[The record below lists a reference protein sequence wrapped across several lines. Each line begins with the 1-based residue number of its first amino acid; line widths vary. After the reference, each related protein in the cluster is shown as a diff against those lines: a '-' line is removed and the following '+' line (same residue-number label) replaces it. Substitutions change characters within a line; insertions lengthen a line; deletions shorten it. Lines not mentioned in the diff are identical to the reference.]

1 MKDIQEY
8 YDLIV
13 IGSGLAGIYTAL
25 NVTSEKKVL
34 LISKDKIRI
43 SNSSLAQG
51 GIAGE
56 LQNDDHA
63 YQKHIEDTL
72 LAGAYLN
79 NRDALEALVYE
90 SSHNLNKLI
99 HYGVNFDR
107 DDEGNLLLTREGGH
121 SERRILHAGGD
132 ATGKEIINAL
142 ISLVLHKE
150 NITILENTMAIDLIV
165 ENNTCLGVSVLTDDK
180 YLNIYSSSTALCTGG
195 MGEIYKNS
203 TNPTVATGDGIAM
216 AYRAGANINN
226 MEFIQFHPTAFFIK
240 TSGSRFLISEAVRGE
255 GGYLRNIEGK
265 RFMDKYHHLL
275 ELAPRDVVSQSIY
288 REMYDTWSD
297 HVYLDVTHLDGEFI
311 KKRFPNIY
319 QKCLDFGIDM
329 TKDYIPVAP
338 VEHFSVGGISVDL
351 NGRTTINNL
360 YANGECC
367 DSGVHGANR
376 LASNSLLECVVFGE
390 RIAKNIN
397 ETKNYKKII
406 KQDVKNFKK
415 SYFNY
420 QDIRNQIKEIMERN
434 VGIVRGEKNL
444 LFAKEKITQI
454 LDNLENNQRICK
466 TYYEV
471 HNMATVASIIIDSAL
486 ERKESVGCHFRI
498 D

>member
-1 MKDIQEY
+1 MIDIQEY

-34 LISKDKIRI
+34 LISKDEIRI

-56 LQNDDHA
+56 IQNDDIA

-79 NRDALEALVYE
+79 NRDALETLVYE

-142 ISLVLHKE
+142 ISLVLHKD
-150 NITILENTMAIDLIV
+150 NITVLENTMAIDLIID
-165 ENNTCLGVSVLTDDK
+165 NNTCLGVSVLVDDK
-180 YLNIYSSSTALCTGG
+180 YFNIYSTSTALCTGG
-195 MGEIYKNS
+195 LGEIYKNS
-203 TNPTVATGDGIAM
+203 TNPAVATGDGIAM

-240 TSGSRFLISEAVRGE
+240 TTGSRFLISEAVRGE
-255 GGYLRNIEGK
+255 GGYIRNIEGK
-265 RFMDKYHHLL
+265 RFMHKYHHLL

-297 HVYLDVTHLDGEFI
+297 HVYLDVTHLDAEFI
-311 KKRFPNIY
+311 KKRFPTIY
-319 QKCLDFGIDM
+319 QKCLDYGIDM

-351 NGRTTINNL
+351 NGRTTIHNL

-397 ETKNYKKII
+397 EIENNKTIMKKDEKTI
-406 KQDVKNFKK
+406 KI

-434 VGIVRGEKNL
+434 VGIVRKEKNL
-444 LFAKEKITQI
+444 VFAKEKIAQI
-454 LDNLENNQRICK
+454 ISNLEKNQIICK

-471 HNMATVASIIIDSAL
+471 HNMATVASLIIYSAL
-486 ERKESVGCHFRI
+486 DRKESVGCHYRI
-498 D
+498 N